1 MNSKRR
7 VFSTFIIAVGF
18 ALVISAL
25 VLLFRN
31 FKESSDAEAASAARL
46 EIVKSAISD
55 RAAEQAVEP
64 TDTIGEVFDGNLMGA
79 PEEMTIVTLNGED
92 YIGYFSAPSINL
104 EMPVMAQWNDE
115 NLKRA
120 LCRHYGSAEEKNLV
134 IAGHNYS
141 SGFGK
146 LRNLKISDQV
156 YFTDMNGK
164 THKYTVEEI
173 EILNAYDIKK
183 MIESDWEL
191 SLYTC
196 TYNGKQR
203 VTVRCRE
210 AE

>member
-1 MNSKRR
+1 MKSKRR
-7 VFSTFIIAVGF
+7 VFGTFIIFVGLS
-18 ALVISAL
+18 LVISAL
-25 VLLFRN
+25 FLLLYN
-31 FKESSDAEAASAARL
+31 YKENRDAEEASASRL
-46 EIVKSAISD
+46 KLVNLAISD
-55 RAAEQAVEP
+55 RVAEQAAEL
-64 TDTIGEVFDGNLMGA
+64 TDSLQNRSRMGLA
-79 PEEMTIVTLNGED
+79 DEMTVVTLDGED

-115 NLKRA
+115 NLKKS
-120 LCRHYGSAEEKNLV
+120 LCCYYGSTEEKNLV

-146 LRNLKISDQV
+146 LRKLKIGDQV
-156 YFTDMNGK
+156 YFTNMNGK
-164 THKYTVEEI
+164 TYNYTVEEI
-173 EILNAYDIKK
+173 EILNATDVKK

-210 AE
+210 VE

>member
-1 MNSKRR
+1 MISVGLLLIVAALLLIIHNYKENRDAEDAASLRLELLREAIAERSEMNSQ
-7 VFSTFIIAVGF
+7 SEN
-18 ALVISAL
+18 SH
-25 VLLFRN
+25 N
-31 FKESSDAEAASAARL
+31 
-46 EIVKSAISD
+46 
-55 RAAEQAVEP
+55 VE
-64 TDTIGEVFDGNLMGA
+64 LMGGNTFGTID
-79 PEEMTIVTLNGED
+79 EMAVVNLNGEE
-92 YIGYFSAPSINL
+92 YIGYLTIPEANL
-104 EMPVMAQWNDE
+104 ELPVTAHWSE
-115 NLKRA
+115 ANLKKA
-120 LCRHYGSAEEKNLV
+120 ICRHYGSIDEKNLV

-164 THKYTVEEI
+164 THKYIVEEI
-173 EILNAYDIKK
+173 EILNADDIKK

-203 VTVRCRE
+203 VTVRCKE